1 MLSCDSNFGENG
13 HSSYTEDKIYNIPIR
28 LTPIGLKRR
37 PLMGLL
43 LQNVDKIVGR
53 ENYLKDINL
62 EFEFGSRNVLLGRT
76 LAGKTSLLRIMAGL
90 DRPTKGKVLIDGR
103 DVTGVSVR
111 KRSVAMVYQQFINYP
126 SLTVYKNIASP
137 LKVSGVPKAEI
148 DRRVRETAEML
159 HLEDLLDRLP
169 AELSGGQQQ
178 RIAIAR
184 ALVKDAQLL
193 LLDEPLVNLDYKLR
207 EELRIELQDIF
218 EQREAIVVYTT
229 TEPTEALMLGG
240 KVVVIDEGQVLQ
252 TGVTPK
258 VYHNPATT
266 KVAEV
271 FSDPPINYLACSV
284 QKGGASLGGDIEFPL
299 SGHLKSLPAAQ
310 YIFGIRSNHL
320 SLNRTS
326 AQDAELR
333 ANVTL
338 SEINGSE
345 TFIHVN
351 YDNSQLV
358 LQEDGVYP
366 HRIGTEISIYVNPS
380 NFFVFD
386 EAGALVASPIRKAPE
401 KLLD

>member
-1 MLSCDSNFGENG
+1 M
-13 HSSYTEDKIYNIPIR
+13 
-28 LTPIGLKRR
+28 
-37 PLMGLL
+37 
-43 LQNVDKIVGR
+43 
-53 ENYLKDINL
+53 
-62 EFEFGSRNVLLGRT
+62 
-76 LAGKTSLLRIMAGL
+76 
-90 DRPTKGKVLIDGR
+90 
-103 DVTGVSVR
+103 
-111 KRSVAMVYQQFINYP
+111 
-126 SLTVYKNIASP
+126 
-137 LKVSGVPKAEI
+137 
-148 DRRVRETAEML
+148 
-159 HLEDLLDRLP
+159 
-169 AELSGGQQQ
+169 
-178 RIAIAR
+178 
-184 ALVKDAQLL
+184 L

-207 EELRIELQDIF
+207 EELRIELQEIF

-240 KVVVIDEGQVLQ
+240 KVVVIDEGRVLQ
-252 TGVTPK
+252 TGVTPE

-271 FSDPPINYLACSV
+271 FSDPPINYLVCSV
-284 QKGGASLGGDIEFPL
+284 QQRGASLGGDIEFPL

-358 LQEDGVYP
+358 LQEDGIHP

-386 EAGALVASPIRKAPE
+386 EAGALVASPIRKTARNWSKKRNKKSFYSRIRYFCPKVPNCIPW
-401 KLLD
+401 KLPPKTYSKADSRFVSERSNRLMKKPCAVFSIAFRTRLSCAAFCSPFPPCPTIKCRNMSM